1 MENVNFE
8 VVLEGMS
15 KMVFRGLYSR
25 GKCFL
30 PSRENKEPRGER
42 VRHPKRTT
50 ESSVALTWGGDIDY
64 LVWAIMCINFLLGGT
79 KMIQL
84 SHSHIIS
91 HIWDRYVLKV
101 YYVPDIIIKHE

>member
-1 MENVNFE
+1 M
-8 VVLEGMS
+8 G
-15 KMVFRGLYSR
+15 
-25 GKCFL
+25 
-30 PSRENKEPRGER
+30 
-42 VRHPKRTT
+42 
-50 ESSVALTWGGDIDY
+50 GGDIDY